1 MVNHYEDSLKEQI
14 LSYISKLN
22 TDKNTYEYSP
32 VLNSLT
38 TQGKELKL
46 GFSCLA
52 LKCYF
57 MLGAWETLEVKK
69 QKEWIH
75 YINTYQQSA
84 RSLPANSY
92 VDPAFISHYNSYKSR
107 FGLKNTAKYSINLI
121 YPGKYTTNKQKYEET
136 IRAETKQAIATLF
149 EVGYSNNLEYL
160 EFPKEDSD
168 INEYL
173 NSLNWSNPWTSG
185 AQFSSLCVF
194 SRTQLNK
201 SESEKSILYLYDYL
215 EKVLDSENG
224 LYYTGNQDNK
234 NELINGAMKVIT
246 GLDWLDLPIHYP
258 EKLIDFCLS
267 SKPNQEGCDIV
278 DIIYVL
284 YKCVNQTN
292 YKRKIIQQYLED
304 LKPIINKHF
313 KETEGGFSYFTENSQ
328 QYYYGIK
335 FSNKNNQADIHGT
348 TLLLW
353 ALSMIEEISDLDKR
367 RFKVIKP

>member
-1 MVNHYEDSLKEQI
+1 MANHYEDSLKENI
-14 LSYISKLN
+14 LGYLGKLN
-22 TDKNTYEYSP
+22 TDKNTYQYSP

-38 TQGKELKL
+38 AQGKELKL

-57 MLGAWETLEVKK
+57 MLGAWKTLDIKK

-75 YINTYQQSA
+75 YINTFQGSVTN
-84 RSLPANSY
+84 LPANSY
-92 VDPAFISHYNSYKSR
+92 VDKAFVNHYNLYKSR
-107 FGLKNTAKYSINLI
+107 FGIKNVAKYSMNII
-121 YPGKYTTNKQKYEET
+121 YPGKYSTNNQKYEET
-136 IRAETKQAIATLF
+136 IRAETKQAIATVF
-149 EVGYSNNLEYL
+149 EVGYRNKFEYI
-160 EFPKEDSD
+160 EFPKEGSD
-168 INEYL
+168 INQYL
-173 NSLNWSNPWTSG
+173 DSLNWNNPWTSG

-194 SRTQLNK
+194 SRTQLSD
-201 SESEKSILYLYDYL
+201 SESKKTALYLYDYL
-215 EKVLDSENG
+215 EKVLNSENG
-224 LYYTGNQDNK
+224 LYYIGNQDNK

-258 EKLIDFCLS
+258 EKIIDFCLS

-284 YKCVNQTN
+284 YKCVNHTN

-304 LKPIINKHF
+304 LKPLIKQHF
-313 KETEGGFSYFTENSQ
+313 KEAEGGFSYFTENCQ
-328 QYYYGIK
+328 QYYYGIQ

-353 ALSMIEEISDLDKR
+353 ALSMIEEISDLNKR
-367 RFKVIKP
+367 KFKVIKP

>member
-1 MVNHYEDSLKEQI
+1 MANHYEDSLKEKI
-14 LSYISKLN
+14 LGYLGKLN
-22 TDKNTYEYSP
+22 TDKNTYQYSP

-38 TQGKELKL
+38 AQGKELKL

-57 MLGAWETLEVKK
+57 MLGAWETLDIKK

-75 YINTYQQSA
+75 YINTFQGSVTN
-84 RSLPANSY
+84 LPANSY
-92 VDPAFISHYNSYKSR
+92 VDRAFVNHYNLYKSR
-107 FGLKNTAKYSINLI
+107 FGIKNVAKYSMNII
-121 YPGKYTTNKQKYEET
+121 YPGKYSTNNQKYEET
-136 IRAETKQAIATLF
+136 IRAETKQAIATVF
-149 EVGYSNNLEYL
+149 EVGYRNKFEYI
-160 EFPKEDSD
+160 EFPKEGSN
-168 INEYL
+168 INQYL
-173 NSLNWSNPWTSG
+173 DSLNWNNPWTSG

-194 SRTQLNK
+194 SRTQLSD
-201 SESEKSILYLYDYL
+201 SESKKTALYLYDYL
-215 EKVLDSENG
+215 EKVLNSENG
-224 LYYTGNQDNK
+224 LYYIGNQDNK

-258 EKLIDFCLS
+258 EKIIDFCLS

-284 YKCVNQTN
+284 YKCVNHTN

-304 LKPIINKHF
+304 LKPLIKQHF
-313 KETEGGFSYFTENSQ
+313 KEAEGGFSYFTENCQ
-328 QYYYGIK
+328 QYYYGIQ

>member
-1 MVNHYEDSLKEQI
+1 MANHYEDSLKENI
-14 LSYISKLN
+14 LGYLGKLN
-22 TDKNTYEYSP
+22 TDKNTYQYSP

-38 TQGKELKL
+38 AQGKELKL

-57 MLGAWETLEVKK
+57 MLGAWKTLDIKK

-75 YINTYQQSA
+75 YINTFQGSVTN
-84 RSLPANSY
+84 LPANSY
-92 VDPAFISHYNSYKSR
+92 VDKAFVNHYNLYKSR
-107 FGLKNTAKYSINLI
+107 FGIKNVAKYSMNII
-121 YPGKYTTNKQKYEET
+121 YPGKYSTNNQKYEET
-136 IRAETKQAIATLF
+136 IRAETKQAIATVF
-149 EVGYSNNLEYL
+149 EVGYRNKFEYI
-160 EFPKEDSD
+160 EFPKEGSN
-168 INEYL
+168 INQYL
-173 NSLNWSNPWTSG
+173 DSLNWNNPWTSG

-194 SRTQLNK
+194 SRTQLSD
-201 SESEKSILYLYDYL
+201 SESKKTALYLYDYL
-215 EKVLDSENG
+215 EKVLNSENG
-224 LYYTGNQDNK
+224 LYYIGNQDNK

-258 EKLIDFCLS
+258 EKIIDFCLS

-284 YKCVNQTN
+284 YKCVNHTN

-304 LKPIINKHF
+304 LKPLIKQHF
-313 KETEGGFSYFTENSQ
+313 KEAEGGFSYFTENCQ
-328 QYYYGIK
+328 QYYYGIQ